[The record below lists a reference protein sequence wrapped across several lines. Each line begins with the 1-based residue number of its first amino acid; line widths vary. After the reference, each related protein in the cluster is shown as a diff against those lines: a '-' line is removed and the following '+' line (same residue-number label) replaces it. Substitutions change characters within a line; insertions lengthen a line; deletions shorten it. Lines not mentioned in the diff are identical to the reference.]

1 MLIGRLLVE
10 ERHDEAEKLARSV
23 RRHRSEAR
31 TSESHKRTRERR
43 DDDRKTRR
51 GARERSDDNHDERRG
66 TRREKG
72 TTHFDVLDEL
82 FSDEVKTEIL
92 KVVREVEKEVRKGIH
107 EAREEIEDAL
117 AEAPPEVRQM
127 LRKLNIEQVLEEGL
141 RRAPHFIMEVLR
153 ELDFEETAREPLRK
167 IEPYHFEDLESRPE
181 NPIESRHS
189 DDQRKDTRKLQR
201 RVEELEGAIGT
212 LLREIKSL
220 RREIESQR

>member
-1 MLIGRLLVE
+1 
-10 ERHDEAEKLARSV
+10 
-23 RRHRSEAR
+23 
-31 TSESHKRTRERR
+31 
-43 DDDRKTRR
+43 
-51 GARERSDDNHDERRG
+51 
-66 TRREKG
+66 
-72 TTHFDVLDEL
+72 
-82 FSDEVKTEIL
+82 
-92 KVVREVEKEVRKGIH
+92 
-107 EAREEIEDAL
+107 
-117 AEAPPEVRQM
+117 M

-167 IEPYHFEDLESRPE
+167 IEPDHFEDLESRPE
-181 NPIESRHS
+181 PPIESRHS